1 MCLYE
6 PFYFGGT
13 AHFVEFVSVLLEYLQ
28 KKLVLQ
34 NDTVRETILRFDV
47 SLEDHKDL
55 SNLFSLNSFR
65 FRSMR
70 NQVGV
75 FVSSLLLLAAAYYM
89 NTLRYSISILLFI
102 SMAMIASVS
111 FAL

>member
-55 SNLFSLNSFR
+55 SNLFSLNSFC

-75 FVSSLLLLAAAYYM
+75 FVSSLLLLAAANYM
-89 NTLRYSISILLFI
+89 NTLLYSISVLLFI
-102 SMAMIASVS
+102 SMAMLASVS
-111 FAL
+111 FPL